1 MIEYQQGRR
10 NRNAGRGGHDRD
22 DLPPRSTKRWV
33 ASRKAQVVAAVES
46 GRISLAEAMERYSL
60 SLEEFQSWQ
69 RALDRSGVAGLR
81 LAAAQ
86 DRRKQVGA
94 APPGLAL
101 VAPLTSPN

>member
-1 MIEYQQGRR
+1 MMIECHNSRPAAVIDPTGRR
-10 NRNAGRGGHDRD
+10 LTVHC
-22 DLPPRSTKRWV
+22 LPPPDTRRWV

-86 DRRKQVGA
+86 DLRKQVGLLH
-94 APPGLAL
+94 PDWRWLRR
-101 VAPLTSPN
+101 